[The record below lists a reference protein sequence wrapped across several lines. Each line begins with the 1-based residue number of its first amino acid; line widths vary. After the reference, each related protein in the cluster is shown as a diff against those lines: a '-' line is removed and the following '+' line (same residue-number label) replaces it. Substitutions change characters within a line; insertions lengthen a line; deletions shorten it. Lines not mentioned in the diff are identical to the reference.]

1 MHSPNGSAV
10 RSLLIYIDDY
20 RVDVALLYDKKLTR
34 KLKVEPRD
42 SVRMPSQR
50 TPVKILVKREKDYE
64 KLMKIAKNMLKSEM
78 KELKEKG
85 ATTSELKNYATARL
99 AEQFFW
105 LQALREFSREE
116 GLTPVIMRGSTATL
130 MFTVN
135 LKYNDEVIELPVKIP
150 DAEAYAMGFSVTADF
165 RNKKMWV
172 EGSGARIILGIGCD
186 KKSWKASFAFGV
198 IE

>member
-1 MHSPNGSAV
+1 M

-20 RVDVALLYDKKLTR
+20 KVDVALLYDKKLTR
-34 KLKVEPRD
+34 ELKAEPKD
-42 SVRMPSQR
+42 NLKMPSSSR
-50 TPVKILVKREKDYE
+50 TPVKVLTRREKDYE
-64 KLMKIAKNMLKSEM
+64 KLMKLVKQTLKEEM

-85 ATTSELKNYATARL
+85 ATTAELKNYAASRL
-99 AEQFFW
+99 SEQFFW
-105 LQALREFSREE
+105 LQILKRYSEEE

-135 LKYNDEVIELPVKIP
+135 LNYKGEVIELPVRIP
-150 DAEAYAMGFSVTADF
+150 DAEAFAMGFSVSADF

-172 EGSGARIILGIGCD
+172 GGTGARIILGIGCD
-186 KKSWKASFAFGV
+186 KKSWKADFAFGV